1 MAIKIGINGFGRIG
15 RLVFRAAVENP
26 NVEVVGINDLF
37 DSKQLAYLLKF
48 DTIHGPFRGTVEA
61 GDGCL
66 IVNGKKIRLT
76 AEKDPANLKWGEVGA
91 EYVCESTG
99 LFLEKAKAEG
109 HIKAGAKYVVMSAPS
124 KDDTPMFVMGVNH
137 KTYKGEQF
145 ISCASCTTN
154 CLAPVA
160 KVLHDN
166 WGIVEGLMTTVH
178 ATTATQ
184 KTVDG
189 PGGKKDFRG
198 GRAAAGN
205 IIPSSTGAAK
215 AVGKVI
221 PALKGKLTGMAF
233 RIPTLNVSVVDL
245 TCRLEKAPGPDA
257 ASAYEAIKAKMKEA
271 SEGELKGILGYTE
284 DEVVSS
290 DFNHDPRTSIFDANA
305 GIMLNPNFVKVV
317 SWYDNE
323 WGYSNKLLDMIVY
336 MASVNK

>member
-1 MAIKIGINGFGRIG
+1 MAIRIGINGFGRIG
-15 RLVFRAAVENP
+15 RLVFRAALENP
-26 NVEVVGINDLF
+26 KVEVVGINDLF
-37 DSKQLAYLLKF
+37 DAKQLAYMLKY
-48 DTIHGPFRGTVEA
+48 DTIHGKFPGTVEPSEGA
-61 GDGCL
+61 L
-66 IVNGKKIRLT
+66 VVNGRHIRLT
-76 AEKDPANLKWGEVGA
+76 AEKDPANLKWGDVGA
-91 EYVCESTG
+91 DYICESTG

-109 HIKAGAKYVVMSAPS
+109 HIRAGAKYVVMSAPS

-137 KTYKGEQF
+137 KVYNGEQF
-145 ISCASCTTN
+145 VSCASCTTN

-233 RIPTLNVSVVDL
+233 RVPTLNVSVVDL

-257 ASAYEAIKAKMKEA
+257 ASAYEAIKAAMKAA

-290 DFNHDPRTSIFDANA
+290 DFNHDPRTSIFDAGA

-317 SWYDNE
+317 AWYDNE
-323 WGYSNKLLDMIVY
+323 WGYSNKLVDFIVH
-336 MASVNK
+336 MAASV

>member
-1 MAIKIGINGFGRIG
+1 MLKY
-15 RLVFRAAVENP
+15 
-26 NVEVVGINDLF
+26 
-37 DSKQLAYLLKF
+37 DS
-48 DTIHGPFRGTVEA
+48 IHGTFPGSVEA
-61 GDGCL
+61 GDNAL
-66 IVNGKKIRLT
+66 IVNGKKVRLT
-76 AEKDPANLKWGEVGA
+76 AEKDPANLKWGDVGA

-109 HIKAGAKYVVMSAPS
+109 HLKAGAKRVVMSAPS

-145 ISCASCTTN
+145 VSNASCTTN

-160 KVLHDN
+160 KVLNDN
-166 WGIVEGLMTTVH
+166 WGIAEGLMTTVH

-245 TCRLEKAPGPDA
+245 TVRLDKAAGADA
-257 ASAYEAIKAKMKEA
+257 DTAYAAIKAAMKKA

-284 DEVVSS
+284 DEVVST
-290 DFNHDPRTSIFDANA
+290 DFNHDPRTSIFDAGA
-305 GIMLNPNFVKVV
+305 GIMLNPSFAKVV
-317 SWYDNE
+317 AWYDNE
-323 WGYSNKLLDMIVY
+323 WGYSNKLLDLIKY
-336 MASVNK
+336 MDSSK

>member
-15 RLVFRAAVENP
+15 RLVFRAAQDHP
-26 NVEVVGINDLF
+26 NIEVVGINDLF
-37 DSKQLAYLLKF
+37 DAKQLAYLLKY
-48 DTIHGPFRGTVEA
+48 DSIHGQFKGQVEA
-61 GDGCL
+61 ADGAL
-66 IVNGKKIRLT
+66 VVNGRRIRLT
-76 AEKDPANLKWGEVGA
+76 AEKDPANLKWGEIGA

-99 LFLEKAKAEG
+99 LFLEKSKAEG
-109 HIKAGAKYVVMSAPS
+109 HVKAGAKRVVMSAPS

-137 KTYKGEQF
+137 KNYQGETYV
-145 ISCASCTTN
+145 SYASCTTN

-160 KVLHDN
+160 KVLNDN
-166 WGIVEGLMTTVH
+166 WGIAEGLMTTVH

-245 TCRLEKAPGPDA
+245 TCRLERAAGADA
-257 ASAYEAIKAKMKEA
+257 ETAYAAIKAAMKKA
-271 SEGELKGILGYTE
+271 AEGELKGILGYTE
-284 DEVVSS
+284 DDVVST
-290 DFNHDPRTSIFDANA
+290 DFNHDSRTSIFDAGA
-305 GIMLNPNFVKVV
+305 GIMLNPTFVKVV
-317 SWYDNE
+317 AWYDNE
-323 WGYSNKLLDMIVY
+323 WGYSCKLLDFVEH
-336 MASVNK
+336 MATV

>member
-1 MAIKIGINGFGRIG
+1 MAIKVGINGFGRIG
-15 RLVFRAAVENP
+15 RLVFRAALENP
-26 NVEVVGINDLF
+26 QIEVVGINDLF

-48 DTIHGPFRGTVEA
+48 DSIHGAFKGTVEA
-61 GDGCL
+61 ADGAL
-66 IVNGKKIRLT
+66 IVNGKRIRLT

-91 EYVCESTG
+91 TYVCESTG
-99 LFLEKAKAEG
+99 FFLDKPKAEG
-109 HIKAGAKYVVMSAPS
+109 HLKAGAKRVVMSAPS

-137 KTYKGEQF
+137 KTYKGEA
-145 ISCASCTTN
+145 IVSTASCTTN

-178 ATTATQ
+178 ATTSTQ

-221 PALKGKLTGMAF
+221 PALNGKLTGMAF
-233 RIPTLNVSVVDL
+233 RVPTLNVSVVDL
-245 TCRLEKAPGPDA
+245 TVRLEKAPGADA
-257 ASAYEAIKAKMKEA
+257 ASAYAAIKAAMKKA
-271 SEGELKGILGYTE
+271 SEGAMKGILGYTE
-284 DEVVSS
+284 DDVVST
-290 DFNHDPRTSIFDANA
+290 DFNHDSRTSIFDAGA
-305 GIMLNPNFVKVV
+305 GIMLTPNFAKVV

-323 WGYSNKLLDMIVY
+323 WGYSNKLVDFIVH
-336 MASVNK
+336 METVQ

>member
-1 MAIKIGINGFGRIG
+1 MGIKIGINGFGRIG
-15 RLVFRAAVENP
+15 RLVFRAAAENP
-26 NVEVVGINDLF
+26 KVEIVGINDLF
-37 DSKQLAYLLKF
+37 DSKQLAYLLKY
-48 DTIHGPFRGTVEA
+48 DTVHGQFKGTVEA
-61 GDGCL
+61 ADGAL
-66 IVNGKKIRLT
+66 VVNGKNIRLT
-76 AEKDPANLKWGEVGA
+76 AEKDPANLKWGDIGA

-99 LFLEKAKAEG
+99 FFLEKAKAEG
-109 HIKAGAKYVVMSAPS
+109 HLKAGAKRVVMSAPS

-137 KTYKGEQF
+137 KAYKGETMV
-145 ISCASCTTN
+145 SNASCTTN

-160 KVLHDN
+160 KVLNDN
-166 WGIVEGLMTTVH
+166 WGISEGLMTTVH

-245 TCRLEKAPGPDA
+245 TCRLEKAPGADA
-257 ASAYEAIKAKMKEA
+257 ESAYAKIKEAMKKA

-284 DEVVSS
+284 DEVVST
-290 DFNHDPRTSIFDANA
+290 DFNHDSRTSIFDAGA

-323 WGYSNKLLDMIVY
+323 WGYSNKVIDLIVH
-336 MASVNK
+336 MNSVK

>member
-15 RLVFRAAVENP
+15 RLVFRAALERRDF
-26 NVEVVGINDLF
+26 EVVGINDLF

-48 DTIHGPFRGTVEA
+48 DTIHGPFTGTVEA
-61 GDGCL
+61 ADGAL
-66 IVNGKKIRLT
+66 IVNGKRIRLT
-76 AEKDPANLKWGEVGA
+76 AEKDPANLKWGDVGA
-91 EYVCESTG
+91 EYICESTG
-99 LFLEKAKAEG
+99 FFLEKAKAEG
-109 HIKAGAKYVVMSAPS
+109 HIKAGAKRVVMSAPS

-137 KTYKGEQF
+137 KTYKGETF
-145 ISCASCTTN
+145 VSNASCTTN

-166 WGIVEGLMTTVH
+166 WGIAEGLMTTVH

-221 PALKGKLTGMAF
+221 PALNGKLTGMAF

-245 TCRLEKAPGPDA
+245 TCRLEKPAGADA
-257 ASAYEAIKAKMKEA
+257 KSAYAAICAAMKKA

-284 DEVVSS
+284 EEVVSS
-290 DFNHDPRTSIFDANA
+290 DFNHDPRTSIFDAGA
-305 GIMLNPNFVKVV
+305 GIMLSPTFVKVV

-323 WGYSNKLLDMIVY
+323 WGYSNKLLDLIAHMDTV
-336 MASVNK
+336 K

>member
-15 RLVFRAAVENP
+15 RLVFRAAIENP
-26 NVEVVGINDLF
+26 KVEVVGINDLF
-37 DSKQLAYLLKF
+37 DSKQLAYMLKY
-48 DTIHGPFRGTVEA
+48 DTLHGHFPGTVEA
-61 GDGCL
+61 VDGAL
-66 IVNGKKIRLT
+66 VVNGKKIRLT
-76 AEKDPANLKWGEVGA
+76 AEKDPANLKWNEVGA

-99 LFLEKAKAEG
+99 FFLEKAKAEG
-109 HIKAGAKYVVMSAPS
+109 HIKAGAKVVVMSAPS

-137 KTYKGEQF
+137 KSYKGEQF
-145 ISCASCTTN
+145 VSCASCTTN

-160 KVLHDN
+160 KVLNDK

-233 RIPTLNVSVVDL
+233 RVPTLNVSVVDL
-245 TCRLEKAPGPDA
+245 TVRLEKAPGADA
-257 ASAYEAIKAKMKEA
+257 ESAYKAIKDAMKAA

-284 DEVVSS
+284 EEVVSS
-290 DFNHDPRTSIFDANA
+290 DFNHDKRTSIFDAGA
-305 GIMLNPNFVKVV
+305 GIMLNSNFAKIV

-323 WGYSNKLLDMIVY
+323 WGYSNKLVDFIVY
-336 MASVNK
+336 MSSAK